1 MATQNEALRR
11 KYNNLPPAEKK
22 KYGSFAKYSA
32 QHSSSQGNDKSDG
45 KENRYAGDAVSSK
58 SSGKPKTSGTN
69 SKNRMAGDKV
79 KQEAANSYNQSSQA
93 SNNPSVYQGAVEQNV
108 TGQQQNNAK
117 SSSGPKGYISEETQN
132 DPKYAH
138 KPTNQLMRRYRA
150 QMEAIGELEAK
161 PSLTAKEQEQLQK
174 MKAAAERM
182 KSGEYTKPTFENKS
196 QTDPSMINLPPG
208 WKKNP
213 EGGYIDDKGQ
223 RKSHIPNKY
232 YGPNGGNGNQPKP
245 NVEQPGVKPGANPTQ
260 SPNWKDMG
268 WTTPGDNPNMSYT
281 QAIEM
286 WHNPETGETVA
297 APNSGYQPP
306 AGSAW
311 TKDTQAVN
319 LGQQPAVTPGQPAT
333 GVQPGTPSPGGNS
346 ADNFDT
352 DRYYQQR
359 PDVGNVYDEQSAEG
373 LAGDGSEKAR
383 VDSMNK
389 LYGTNHTDLGD
400 FTKQQFGYW
409 HTQHH
414 ASKYEGND
422 RGGDYY
428 QIGGGSAPA
437 PQPSPA
443 DPTPPPPPV
452 SDPPNPIPP
461 GSDVTPPPVSPTPP
475 PPPVSDPPNPIPPTT
490 GPIVNVPTY
499 PPPTT
504 YPGVE
509 VGNPGDGSSTNIGE
523 GNAGVGGNNEVGD
536 MFNQDKEFV
545 LKTGGGNINNYGNL
559 NSDLSVNFNYN
570 DMFNATA
577 GGGSGSN
584 VGANW
589 NMGDS
594 IFNNNMNAM
603 ATIALKDNQDARNTG
618 QFMNT
623 YMQGLQMSGLAGQNT
638 NPYSQWMPNQEEEE
652 TA

>member
-32 QHSSSQGNDKSDG
+32 QHSSSQGNDKSNG
-45 KENRYAGDAVSSK
+45 KENRYAGDAVGSK
-58 SSGKPKTSGTN
+58 SSGKPKTSGSN
-69 SKNRMAGDKV
+69 SNNRMAGDKV

-93 SNNPSVYQGAVEQNV
+93 
-108 TGQQQNNAK
+108 TGQQQNNAR
-117 SSSGPKGYISEETQN
+117 SSSGPKGYISEKTQN

-138 KPTNQLMRRYRA
+138 KPTNQLMRRYRS
-150 QMEAIGELEAK
+150 QMEAIKELEAK
-161 PSLTAKEQEQLQK
+161 PSLTAKEQEQLQR

-196 QTDPSMINLPPG
+196 QTDQSMINLPPG

-245 NVEQPGVKPGANPTQ
+245 DVNPPVSRPEPTPPTPGVTPQPQPDVNIQPYPYPGGTNTPGAPSPANPIPGVTPQPPDVNIQPYPQQPEVKVGAPPTQ
-260 SPNWKDMG
+260 GTNWKDMG
-268 WTTPGDNPNMSYT
+268 WTTPDDNPDMVST
-281 QAIEM
+281 QAIVH
-286 WHNPETGETVA
+286 WVNTETGEKVT
-297 APNSGYQPP
+297 APNGGYQPP

-311 TKDTQAVN
+311 KRDIQEVN
-319 LGQQPAVTPGQPAT
+319 FD
-333 GVQPGTPSPGGNS
+333 QPGS
-346 ADNFDT
+346 
-352 DRYYQQR
+352 
-359 PDVGNVYDEQSAEG
+359 
-373 LAGDGSEKAR
+373 
-383 VDSMNK
+383 
-389 LYGTNHTDLGD
+389 
-400 FTKQQFGYW
+400 
-409 HTQHH
+409 
-414 ASKYEGND
+414 
-422 RGGDYY
+422 
-428 QIGGGSAPA
+428 
-437 PQPSPA
+437 
-443 DPTPPPPPV
+443 
-452 SDPPNPIPP
+452 
-461 GSDVTPPPVSPTPP
+461 
-475 PPPVSDPPNPIPPTT
+475 T
-490 GPIVNVPTY
+490 GPIVNVPTT

-523 GNAGVGGNNEVGD
+523 DNAGVGGNNEVGD
-536 MFNQDKEFV
+536 MFNQDKEFN
-545 LKTGGGNINNYGNL
+545 LETGGGSINNWGNL

-577 GGGSGSN
+577 GGGGGSN

-594 IFNNNMNAM
+594 IFKNNMNAM
-603 ATIALKDNQDARNTG
+603 ATIGLKDNQDARNTG

-623 YMQGLQMSGLAGQNT
+623 YMQGLQMSGLLGQNT
-638 NPYSQWMPNQEEEE
+638 NPYSQWTPNQEEEE